1 MVVRPAE
8 AEDRPQLLE
17 LIRGYFAFYRVPFPD
32 GSKVEAMVDLL
43 QRDPTLGV
51 QLVAAEGG
59 RLHGFASLYA
69 CLDTLIADR
78 ILVMNDLFVDPSS
91 RNRGTGAALF
101 DASLAYVSAHGYA
114 RLDWATAVR
123 GSPTARPS
131 AIAPGTERR
140 LRASGALS
148 LALGCRLG
156 AALRRQSGLLDAG
169 PQRRHEILHPGSRRH
184 LDPRRPG

>member
-17 LIRGYFAFYRVPFPD
+17 LIRGYFAFYRVPFPA

-43 QRDPTLGV
+43 QRDSTLGV
-51 QLVAAEGG
+51 QLVAEEGG

-101 DASLAYVSAHGYA
+101 DASLAYASAQGYA
-114 RLDWATAVR
+114 RLDWVTAEDNRDAQRFYDRHGGRR
-123 GSPTARPS
+123 GPWISYS
-131 AIAPGTERR
+131 AAVGERT
-140 LRASGALS
+140 G
-148 LALGCRLG
+148 
-156 AALRRQSGLLDAG
+156 
-169 PQRRHEILHPGSRRH
+169 H
-184 LDPRRPG
+184 

>member
-17 LIRGYFAFYRVPFPD
+17 LIRGYFAFYRVPFPA
-32 GSKVEAMVDLL
+32 GSKVDRLLDLL
-43 QRDPTLGV
+43 ERDSTLGV
-51 QLVAAEGG
+51 QLVATEGG

-101 DASLAYVSAHGYA
+101 DASLAYASAHGYA
-114 RLDWATAVR
+114 RLDWVTAADNHDAQRFYDRHGGRR
-123 GSPTARPS
+123 GPWISYS
-131 AIAPGTERR
+131 AAIGDRT
-140 LRASGALS
+140 G
-148 LALGCRLG
+148 
-156 AALRRQSGLLDAG
+156 
-169 PQRRHEILHPGSRRH
+169 H
-184 LDPRRPG
+184 